1 MTQGTPFEIIPNPN
15 KATDEERNAVLAN
28 PAFGQEFTD
37 HMVSIDWDEANGWH
51 NAQVRPYGPISLDP
65 ATNVFHYGQAIFE
78 GLDLQ
83 PSLIQ
88 LARENAL
95 RNGLNDRVGFTC
107 GDLRNIRK
115 LYSHQSFDA
124 LVVNPPYEDPGFGV
138 SSRYAV
144 NRSARQGETCTLEDV
159 CLAARFLLKN
169 GGRLYMVMRALRL
182 ADTLALLKK
191 HRLEPRRLRMVHPL
205 PGKNASVFLT
215 EARRSGGAALTVEPP
230 LFIDDGRGNFT
241 PELMEFYGPEP
252 PSNEGVS
259 LGP

>member
-1 MTQGTPFEIIPNPN
+1 MGLTGKKTPPQCDDILYGFLKMLQPADGEGPRINMDTVLLAGYARPR
-15 KATDEERNAVLAN
+15 AGERVMELGCAHGGITLILAKRY
-28 PAFGQEFTD
+28 PDA
-37 HMVSIDWDEANGWH
+37 A
-51 NAQVRPYGPISLDP
+51 
-65 ATNVFHYGQAIFE
+65 FE

-83 PSLIQ
+83 PSLIDM
-88 LARENAL
+88 ARENAL
-95 RNGLNDRVGFTC
+95 RNGLNDRVNFTC

-138 SSRYAV
+138 GSRSAA

-191 HRLEPRRLRMVHPL
+191 NHLEPRRVRMVYPL

-215 EARRSGGAALTVEPP
+215 EACRAGGAALTVQPP
-230 LFIDDGRGNFT
+230 LFISDEKGNYT
-241 PELMEFYGPEP
+241 PELMSFYGPQP
-252 PSNEGVS
+252 PE
-259 LGP
+259 LQ